1 MSRATVVIYFQD
13 SFCKCSLYSFTCDDS
28 LKTQGSLGSYIPK
41 YFVLIRYF
49 VSEKTTF
56 LKCIPYIH
64 VAIFIFFFNVQCQ
77 MSVMQMS
84 PSYNY
89 HIVKTLRLFN
99 QLHSAP
105 CMDVWPPHSFFLIKV
120 VISNFTMRLSNSLHW
135 VPNIST
141 IFFSIYRILDFFKIY
156 VIFFN
161 GLCVTL
167 STWLV

>member
-1 MSRATVVIYFQD
+1 MTTLFLYGRHNGIYTIMMIHWALEWLSRATVVIYFQD

-84 PSYNY
+84 PHCKN
-89 HIVKTLRLFN
+89 IKTV
-99 QLHSAP
+99 QS
-105 CMDVWPPHSFFLIKV
+105 
-120 VISNFTMRLSNSLHW
+120 
-135 VPNIST
+135 
-141 IFFSIYRILDFFKIY
+141 
-156 VIFFN
+156 
-161 GLCVTL
+161 VT
-167 STWLV
+167 